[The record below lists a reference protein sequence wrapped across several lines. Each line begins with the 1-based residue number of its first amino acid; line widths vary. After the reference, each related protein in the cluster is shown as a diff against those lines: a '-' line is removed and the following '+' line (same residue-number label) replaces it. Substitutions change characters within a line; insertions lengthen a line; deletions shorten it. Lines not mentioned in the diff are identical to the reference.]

1 MGSSTTRN
9 NQAVNGYSE
18 YYRIDP
24 TQIKVQTSFNPREIF
39 DEEKLDELKESII
52 ENGVLVPIRVK
63 LNKDNEFILI
73 DGERRLRAT
82 LKAIKEGHQIQSI
95 PAIVERKTINEI
107 DQLILALNTNT
118 GEPLSALEEAKA
130 IKRLSNYGLTL
141 TDISKKL
148 GKTINV
154 IRNRIALVDASPELQ
169 EEIKQGNINI
179 YQAEKII
186 RKSDSIESQKKGI
199 ETVKA
204 EKAEKKEE
212 SKKKRIA
219 KKEGKLVYDKKDFV
233 ELTGDMIEWLI
244 ELNANNPDGKI
255 KQVEEL
261 IIKAQ
266 KMLDSEDL

>member
-1 MGSSTTRN
+1 MGSSIRN
-9 NQAVNGYSE
+9 NQAVQGYSE
-18 YYRIDP
+18 YFRINP
-24 TQIKVQTSFNPREIF
+24 TEIKVQTSFNPRENF
-39 DEEKLDELKESII
+39 DEEKLEELKESII
-52 ENGVLVPIRVK
+52 ENGVMVPLRVK
-63 LNKDNEFILI
+63 LNADNQFILI

-82 LKAIKEGHQIQSI
+82 LKAIAEGHEIKAV

-118 GEPLSALEEAKA
+118 GEPLTALEEAKA
-130 IKRLSNYGLTL
+130 IKRLLNYSLSIS
-141 TDISKKL
+141 DISRKL
-148 GKTINV
+148 GKSINV

-186 RKSDSIESQKKGI
+186 RKSDSLESQRKGI
-199 ETVKA
+199 EETKA

-219 KKEGKLVYDKKDFV
+219 KKEGKLVYDKKAFV